1 MRSLLLLTHTMTTIN
16 PRVQRHIQSL
26 KISCTIRYHRDSPT
40 DIRTPADFAD
50 ALGYQL
56 ARVTKSVF
64 CRSQSKASYAVLVG
78 PIDKRIDFKQASQ
91 ALRAGR
97 LEVASPQELEQIIG
111 YPRHGVSPFGLDSA
125 ISVVVAR
132 ELLSYES
139 VLVGAGALGVEI
151 EVSPLELIHA
161 TNALVE
167 NIAKHV

>member
-1 MRSLLLLTHTMTTIN
+1 MPAID

-26 KISCTIRYHRDSPT
+26 GISCTIRYHRDFPSE
-40 DIRTPADFAD
+40 INTPADFAD

-56 ARVTKSVF
+56 SRITKSVF

-78 PIDKRIDFKQASQ
+78 PIDKRIDFKRASQ
-91 ALRAGR
+91 ALDAGR
-97 LEVASPQELEQIIG
+97 LEVASPQELEQVIG
-111 YPRHGVSPFGLDSA
+111 YPRHGASPFGLDSA

-151 EVSPLELIHA
+151 EVSPLELISA

-167 NIAKHV
+167 NLAIDV

>member
-1 MRSLLLLTHTMTTIN
+1 MTTVD

-26 KISCTIRYHRDSPT
+26 EISCTIRYHRDFAS

-56 ARVTKSVF
+56 SRVTKSVF

-91 ALRAGR
+91 ALDAGR
-97 LEVASPQELEQIIG
+97 LEVASPQELEQVIG

-125 ISVVVAR
+125 VAVVVAR

-139 VLVGAGALGVEI
+139 VLVGAGAPGVEI
-151 EVSPLELIHA
+151 EVAPLDLIHA

-167 NIAKHV
+167 NIAKGI

>member
-1 MRSLLLLTHTMTTIN
+1 MSAID

-26 KISCTIRYHRDSPT
+26 EISCTIRYHRDFPSE
-40 DIRTPADFAD
+40 IRTPADFAE

-56 ARVTKSVF
+56 SRITKSVF

-91 ALRAGR
+91 ALSAGR
-97 LEVASPQELEQIIG
+97 LEVASPQELERVIG

-132 ELLSYES
+132 ELLTYES
-139 VLVGAGALGVEI
+139 VLVGAGAPGVEI

-167 NIAKHV
+167 NIAMDV

>member
-1 MRSLLLLTHTMTTIN
+1 MATID
-16 PRVQRHIQSL
+16 PRVQRHIQTL
-26 KISCTIRYHRDSPT
+26 EVSCTIRYHRDFSS

-56 ARVTKSVF
+56 SRVTKSVF

-78 PIDKRIDFKQASQ
+78 PIDRRIDFKRASQ
-91 ALRAGR
+91 ALDAGR
-97 LEVASPQELEQIIG
+97 LEVASPRELEQVIG

-151 EVSPLELIHA
+151 EVAPLDLIHA

-167 NIAKHV
+167 NIADDT